1 MNTELIAHIEYLQDK
16 DIRFKHVDEKYLIGV
31 KRWFLCGGNLPSSTI
46 AEYLNIDDHKL
57 TLKIQKQMS
66 NLTGIE
72 IKDNAPSI
80 VIHNTERELMY
91 KSPRSYRYEWQPVY
105 ELDYY
110 LYLTNN
116 TREQIIHNY
125 KLFLNESRSRD
136 IQSGGKVLSNQVS
149 QINISL

>member
-136 IQSGGKVLSNQVS
+136 IQSGGKVLGNQVS